1 MKIKELR
8 ELTNEELG
16 SRRVDLKH
24 EVLNLQVQKQS
35 GQLENPA
42 RLRLIRRE
50 VARIETILS
59 QRRLEAAAT
68 ES

>member
-50 VARIETILS
+50 VARIETILT
-59 QRRLEAAAT
+59 QRKLEAAAT
-68 ES
+68 EA

>member
-1 MKIKELR
+1 MKIKELK

-59 QRRLEAAAT
+59 QRRLEAAAN

>member
-42 RLRLIRRE
+42 RLRPIRRE
-50 VARIETILS
+50 VARIETILT
-59 QRRLEAAAT
+59 QRKLEAAAT
-68 ES
+68 EA

>member
-1 MKIKELR
+1 MKIKELK